1 MDDFCIEVKSQNEYG
16 VMFHKQWNT
25 EKTDQ
30 VTGDKNVK
38 FFILIPS
45 RFSNKQDKK
54 SSRSG
59 VNSEFLFGTLTCL
72 DLLTH

>member
-1 MDDFCIEVKSQNEYG
+1 MQKAMDDFCIEVKSQNEYG

-38 FFILIPS
+38 
-45 RFSNKQDKK
+45 
-54 SSRSG
+54 
-59 VNSEFLFGTLTCL
+59 
-72 DLLTH
+72 LLHMTIFA